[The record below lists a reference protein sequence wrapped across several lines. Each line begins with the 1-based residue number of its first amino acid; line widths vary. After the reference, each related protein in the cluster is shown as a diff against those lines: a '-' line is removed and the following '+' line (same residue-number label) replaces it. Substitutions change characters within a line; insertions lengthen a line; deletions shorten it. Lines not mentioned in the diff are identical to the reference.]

1 MSVLLPIHIAAGSLA
16 LLCALVAISTSKGK
30 TWHIMSGRIYFWSMA
45 VIFLTALPMAII
57 QETMF
62 LFLVAIFSFYLAFA
76 GMRFARNRKA
86 EPAVVDWIAA
96 TLMIS
101 AGLGMWIL
109 SIVYIV
115 RSDSQFITLILFG
128 IISISLGVTD
138 FKTHSNRTAR
148 GQERIARHLT
158 NMLAGTIAVITA
170 VLVTNIDTEPV
181 WIWWILPTF
190 IITPIIIL
198 WNIKIRHP
206 ASP

>member
-170 VLVTNIDTEPV
+170 VLVTNMDTEPV

-206 ASP
+206 ANP

>member
-158 NMLAGTIAVITA
+158 NMMAGTIAVITA
-170 VLVTNIDTEPV
+170 VLVTNMDTEPV

>member
-96 TLMIS
+96 SLMIS

-170 VLVTNIDTEPV
+170 VLVTNMDTEPV

-206 ASP
+206 ANP

>member
-96 TLMIS
+96 SLMIS

-158 NMLAGTIAVITA
+158 NMMAGTIAVITA
-170 VLVTNIDTEPV
+170 VLVTNMDTEPV

>member
-170 VLVTNIDTEPV
+170 VLVTNMDTEPV

>member
-96 TLMIS
+96 SLMIS

-206 ASP
+206 ANP

>member
-158 NMLAGTIAVITA
+158 NMMAGTIAVITA

>member
-206 ASP
+206 ANP

>member
-1 MSVLLPIHIAAGSLA
+1 
-16 LLCALVAISTSKGK
+16 
-30 TWHIMSGRIYFWSMA
+30 MSGRIYFWSMA

-170 VLVTNIDTEPV
+170 VLVTNMDTEPV

>member
-96 TLMIS
+96 SLMIS

>member
-170 VLVTNIDTEPV
+170 VLVTNMDTEPV

-206 ASP
+206 ASH